1 MEIDAIQEAP
11 LALAGYWIW
20 IWAVG
25 ALLLFGF
32 GWFLCAKIKS
42 RKMVEIEE
50 QTERRVSK
58 LVEKAGRERKAV
70 FLEEKNKWYNVKA
83 KLERGLGNKRKSLER
98 LGEELQEK
106 ETEVGY
112 QTETIRRRDKEL
124 NRLER
129 TIRQRG
135 SRLEQREGELERVFS
150 EQRTR
155 LERISGM
162 NVEHAKEMLLD
173 NIRSELQRTATIMG
187 MEILEQAKEKSER
200 EAKKIIAMA
209 IEHCSTDQTVQ
220 SSISVVPLPAD
231 DIKGRIVGKEG
242 RNIISFEAATGVKV
256 IVNDTPEA
264 VVLSSFD
271 PVKRDIARLAMER
284 LVQEG
289 RINPSRV
296 EEEVAECEQRVEAL
310 IEGEGQLAVK
320 EMGIGDMAPELIKLL
335 GRLKYRTSYGQSV
348 LGHSKEV
355 AFLAGAMAAELR
367 LNKSLAKR
375 AGLLHDIGK
384 AVDQEVE
391 GTHTDIGVLISRKY
405 GERPEVENAILYH
418 HGDAEATNPISFL
431 VKAADAISSSRP
443 GARRDDV
450 EGHIKRVRDLEEIAR
465 SFGGV
470 RDAYAI
476 NAGREVRVM
485 VNAGRVS
492 DDVAKRLSFEIAQRI
507 RDGVTYPGQIQV
519 TVIRQTIASEWAGR
533 TSRRRKGRFRNRRGD
548 RRNDKSRSRNDADR
562 KNVPSGNSKGSV
574 VDLQASVRKKD
585 HDPVPGREL
594 EETERLPRAAQ
605 ANEG

>member
-1 MEIDAIQEAP
+1 MGIDTMQEAP
-11 LALAGYWIW
+11 LALAGYWVW
-20 IWAVG
+20 IFAAG

-42 RKMVEIEE
+42 RKIGAIEE

-58 LVEKAGRERKAV
+58 LIEKADRERKAA
-70 FLEEKNKWYNVKA
+70 FLEEKNKWYDVKA
-83 KLERGLGNKRKSLER
+83 NYERELSKKRKTFER
-98 LGEELQEK
+98 LSEEVQEK

-112 QTETIRRRDKEL
+112 QNETVLQRDKEL
-124 NRLER
+124 KRVER
-129 TIRQRG
+129 TIQQRG
-135 SRLEQREGELERVFS
+135 SRLENREKELGRVLT
-150 EQRTR
+150 EQQTR

-162 NVEHAKEMLLD
+162 NVENAKEMLLE
-173 NIRSELQRTATIMG
+173 NIRSELQRTATAMG

-200 EAKKIIAMA
+200 EAKKVIAMA
-209 IEHCSTDQTVQ
+209 IERCSTDQTVQ
-220 SSISVVPLPAD
+220 SSISVVPLPDD

-271 PVKRDIARLAMER
+271 PVKRDVARLAMEQ
-284 LVQEG
+284 LVKEG

-296 EEEVAECEQRVEAL
+296 EEVAAECEKKIEAL
-310 IEGEGQLAVK
+310 IEKEGKLAVK
-320 EMGIGDMAPELIKLL
+320 EIGINNMAPELIKLL

-355 AFLAGAMAAELR
+355 AFLTGAMAAELR
-367 LNKSLAKR
+367 LDEKLAKR
-375 AGLLHDIGK
+375 AALLHDIGK
-384 AVDQEVE
+384 AIDQEVE
-391 GTHTDIGVLISRKY
+391 GTHTDIGVTISRKY
-405 GERPEVENAILYH
+405 GEPPEVENAILYH
-418 HGDAEATNPISFL
+418 HGDAEATTPISFL

-450 EGHIKRVRDLEEIAR
+450 EGYIKRVRDLEEIAQ
-465 SFGGV
+465 SFDGV

-485 VNAGRVS
+485 VNAGRVG
-492 DDVAKRLSFEIAQRI
+492 DDVSKRLSFNIAQRI
-507 RDGVTYPGQIQV
+507 RDEMTYPGQIQV

-533 TSRRRKGRFRNRRGD
+533 PSKRRRRSRNRKGD
-548 RRNDKSRSRNDADR
+548 RRYDKSRSRNDANR
-562 KNVPSGNSKGSV
+562 KNVSSGNNEGPV
-574 VDLQASVRKKD
+574 ADLQTPVRKKD
-585 HDPVPGREL
+585 NDSVPRREM
-594 EETERLPRAAQ
+594 EKAEGLPRAAQ